1 MKSLFKAVALVM
13 GVVLYH
19 TIQTSRNK
27 RTVNIAYTMGVE
39 DGLNMA
45 KDFDRVKSV
54 DTPR

>member
-1 MKSLFKAVALVM
+1 MKSLFKAVALAM

>member
-39 DGLNMA
+39 DGVTMA
-45 KDFDRVKSV
+45 SMFDKYKKAVE
-54 DTPR
+54 